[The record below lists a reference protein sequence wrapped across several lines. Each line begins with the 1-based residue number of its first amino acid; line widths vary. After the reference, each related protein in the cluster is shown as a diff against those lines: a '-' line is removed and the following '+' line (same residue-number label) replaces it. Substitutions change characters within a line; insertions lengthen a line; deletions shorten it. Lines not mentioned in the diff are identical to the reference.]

1 MRLTTVLNALF
12 KKHIKENCHENIN
25 QIFVKVVIKIFK
37 QHMDEYY
44 SNKLFT
50 LFLSIILL
58 NYITLKKLLAMN
70 DAKHRD
76 LEQIQFESDS
86 QMLVEKI
93 RTKWRDNL

>member
-1 MRLTTVLNALF
+1 LF

-58 NYITLKKLLAMN
+58 NYITFKKLLAMN
-70 DAKHRD
+70 DTKKRFGINSIWKWFSNAGWKNSYKVAR
-76 LEQIQFESDS
+76 QFIVS
-86 QMLVEKI
+86 
-93 RTKWRDNL
+93 